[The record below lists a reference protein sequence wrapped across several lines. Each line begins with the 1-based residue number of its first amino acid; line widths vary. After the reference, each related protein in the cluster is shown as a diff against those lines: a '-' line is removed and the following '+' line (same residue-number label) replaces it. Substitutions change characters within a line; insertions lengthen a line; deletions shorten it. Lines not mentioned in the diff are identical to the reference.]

1 MTTRGM
7 VTATVVAAW
16 ICMMMVG
23 GCARGVD
30 GRAVPVADP
39 RPVGFIEFADAGF
52 SITAP
57 PGWTVREDSDELI
70 YGDVALTKKGDDAS
84 MILIGV
90 LDGSIFASAR
100 ADNRVA
106 AQELGS
112 GMGEF
117 FFPDSGTR
125 VDREGG
131 TLSGAETTGAFE
143 FYRVEFDDRS
153 RSDAEVFSAVVEKAG
168 ERWWMTWLSN
178 KSAVDV
184 DEACELA
191 ESITPM

>member
-1 MTTRGM
+1 M
-7 VTATVVAAW
+7 VTATVVAA
-16 ICMMMVG
+16 CMGMVLVG

-30 GRAVPVADP
+30 GRPVAVADP
-39 RPVGFIEFADAGF
+39 RPVGVIDVTDAGF

-57 PGWTVREDSDELI
+57 TGWTVRDDSDEII

-90 LDGSIFASAR
+90 LDGSVFASTR
-100 ADNRVA
+100 SDNRA
-106 AQELGS
+106 AARQLGS
-112 GMGEF
+112 DMGEF
-117 FFPDSGTR
+117 FFPDSGAR
-125 VDREGG
+125 VVRQGG
-131 TLSGAETTGAFE
+131 TLSGTQTTGAFE

-153 RSDAEVFSAVVEKAG
+153 PDAEVFSAVVEKTG

-178 KSAVDV
+178 KSAVDLE
-184 DEACELA
+184 EACALA